1 MREPV
6 DLFLLPPPPSL
17 VAGLNGQMEIL
28 KRLLPMNVR
37 RIVETLSPDHVYS
50 FLLKDSLSGADSQEI
65 PTFLL
70 PQDPSRP
77 YSEKDILLHCLR
89 AVSERVADRNQVCIL
104 ALSSLTLR
112 NSQIL
117 PALAN
122 RAARSV
128 SPVAVVHPIRRH
140 PCVWWR
146 IIEKP
151 ENFPRNLNYRMWR
164 FELPGMWKMDYR
176 GAEIISEKSGKALY
190 RRQDF
195 PRIYRI
201 SYALAAVRF
210 QHLDHYF
217 DAISQGRA
225 KTFVLDPSDVLH
237 CHDPLDLVYLE
248 EFYSNMETSAPH
260 GCNAAAAP
268 PAEEAPRPRG
278 SLP

>member
-17 VAGLNGQMEIL
+17 VAGLNGNLEIL
-28 KRLLPMNVR
+28 KSLLPMNVG
-37 RIVETLSPDHVYS
+37 RIVETLSPDRVYS
-50 FLLKDSLSGADSQEI
+50 FSLEDSPWLSDSQEI
-65 PTFLL
+65 RTFLL
-70 PQDPSRP
+70 PQDPSGP
-77 YSEKDILLHCLR
+77 YSEKDILLRCLR

-104 ALSSLTLR
+104 ALSTLTLR
-112 NSQIL
+112 NPQIL

-122 RAARSV
+122 QAGRSG
-128 SPVAVVHPIRRH
+128 SPVAVVHPIHRH

-176 GAEIISEKSGKALY
+176 GAEIISEKNGKALY

-210 QHLDHYF
+210 QHLDDYS
-217 DAISQGRA
+217 DAVLQGRA
-225 KTFVLDPSDVLH
+225 KTFVLDPSDFLL
-237 CHDPLDLVYLE
+237 CHDGLDLVFLE
-248 EFYSNMETSAPH
+248 EFYSNMETPMPH

-268 PAEEAPRPRG
+268 VTKEAPRPPG
-278 SLP
+278 SPP